1 MAKLIGLSRNI
12 KMQLLNKAVELLDEN
27 LTEMEYKQA
36 LNE

>member
-12 KMQLLNKAVELLDEN
+12 KMQWLNKAVELLDEN